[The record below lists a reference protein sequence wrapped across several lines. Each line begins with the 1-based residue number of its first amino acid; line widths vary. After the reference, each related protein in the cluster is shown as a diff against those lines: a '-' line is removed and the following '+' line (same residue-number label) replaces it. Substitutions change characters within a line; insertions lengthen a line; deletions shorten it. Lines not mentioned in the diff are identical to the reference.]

1 MAAGATVYAVR
12 LYYTYFYH
20 EQFTRY
26 PAPIAKSLRRAL
38 YYSNYSPDPQRAL
51 KYYRMALEQCE
62 ECRLDPFSDDVMGI
76 KIQLAA
82 WLEKIGNYENA
93 TKVLEALLADCK
105 RWVEVMEK
113 SVKDGTAPR
122 IVSPP
127 PPHDVSPQALAQS
140 DEQTPAPETI
150 WGKRTR
156 VLGKAIGIGIKL
168 GELYADEHVLE
179 NEKAHERLIW
189 AVETALGE
197 LRRRSTEGLKEGEG
211 DWMSSEAIGGSL
223 ECEHDHIP
231 LRTLSAWCL
240 VVLLANLIFQ
250 PLVIAM
256 SRDLNSTLLS
266 LSSCKL

>member
-1 MAAGATVYAVR
+1 MYAVR
-12 LYYTYFYH
+12 LYFTYFYH

-51 KYYRMALEQCE
+51 KYYKMALEQCE
-62 ECRLDPFSDDVMGI
+62 ECKLDPFSDDVMGI

-82 WLEKIGNYENA
+82 WLERIGNYDNA
-93 TKVLEALLADCK
+93 TKVLETLLADCK

-113 SVKDGTAPR
+113 SVRDGTAPKSL
-122 IVSPP
+122 VTPAPP
-127 PPHDVSPQALAQS
+127 PLPSDATSQAIGRSGDSSSPQ
-140 DEQTPAPETI
+140 PAPETL

-179 NEKAHERLIW
+179 NELAHERLIW

-211 DWMSSEAIGGSL
+211 NWMSSEAIGGSL
-223 ECEHDHIP
+223 EGECDHTYSPFII
-231 LRTLSAWCL
+231 CL
-240 VVLLANLIFQ
+240 ACLHYF
-250 PLVIAM
+250 
-256 SRDLNSTLLS
+256 
-266 LSSCKL
+266 C